1 MMAASGLKILMTA
14 DAVGGVWQ
22 YATDL
27 SAELTQ
33 AGHRLVLALLGPP
46 PSRAQ
51 REQACAIPGTRL
63 VETGLPLDWLSSG
76 PEPVMRAAER
86 IARLAAEE
94 GADLIHCNS
103 PALAG
108 AVRFPAPVVAVSHGC
123 LATWW
128 QAART
133 EPLAPDYRWHR
144 EMTRQGLLAADTVV
158 APSASH
164 AGTVQRVYELP
175 ACPLVVHNGR
185 PLQEAPLA
193 QGMTLR
199 SALTVGRLWDDV
211 KGARVLDDVAGRL
224 AVPFLA
230 AGALRGPHGE
240 EFVPRHLR
248 ALGQLE
254 GNELPALL
262 GLRPVFVSAATFEP
276 FGLAALEAA
285 AAGCA
290 LVLSDI
296 PTFRELWDGAAIF
309 IDPTDASGFAGA
321 IAGVVDDQARRC
333 ELGQAA
339 ARRASRFT
347 PAATARG
354 MAAIYRSLLGPKEA
368 AA

>member
-185 PLQEAPLA
+185 PLQEAPSA

-230 AGALRGPHGE
+230 AGALRGPPGA
-240 EFVPRHLR
+240 EFVPWHLR

-254 GNELPALL
+254 GN
-262 GLRPVFVSAATFEP
+262 
-276 FGLAALEAA
+276 
-285 AAGCA
+285 
-290 LVLSDI
+290 
-296 PTFRELWDGAAIF
+296 GAAIF
-309 IDPTDASGFAGA
+309 VDPTNSAGFAGA